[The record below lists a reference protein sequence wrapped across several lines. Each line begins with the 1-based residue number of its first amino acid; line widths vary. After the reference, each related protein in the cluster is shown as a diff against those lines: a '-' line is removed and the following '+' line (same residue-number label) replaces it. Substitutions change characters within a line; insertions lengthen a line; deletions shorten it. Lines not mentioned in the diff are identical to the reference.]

1 MRRQPWVAQQGRT
14 LVMPLLIIVLM
25 SLAVLAAVT
34 VKPTPPATSAS
45 TRLSEAPHTE
55 APQVIRRLQA
65 LGFENLTLLP
75 GPKAGWH
82 AVSTHQGLY
91 YMDEAGEF
99 LIAGQWFVVADSD
112 NVVNLTE
119 QANAQM
125 RVAELKGLQ
134 NSAIV
139 FGDADARYQVSVFT
153 DHTCGYCRRM
163 HQALGEYQAAD
174 IAVHYYA
181 FPRAGAQS
189 QGAKELASIWC
200 ADDPAAA
207 MDLAKAGGDISE
219 LAAPSAACTEQ
230 VETHLQVGRALGVQ
244 GTPAIVL
251 PDGRLLTGFRGA
263 EALRSE
269 LEKSL

>member
-1 MRRQPWVAQQGRT
+1 MQRVVWSAQHGRT
-14 LVMPLLIIVLM
+14 LVLPILIIALM
-25 SLAVLAAVT
+25 SLAVLVAIV
-34 VKPTPPATSAS
+34 VKPATAPDSSSANLNDVP
-45 TRLSEAPHTE
+45 RIEAAE
-55 APQVIRRLQA
+55 VLQRMEA

-75 GPKAGWH
+75 GHRAGWY

-99 LIAGQWFVVADSD
+99 LVAGQWFAVADSD

-119 QANAQM
+119 QLNAQM
-125 RVAELKGLQ
+125 RVTELESLQ
-134 NSAIV
+134 DSAIV

-163 HQALGEYQAAD
+163 HQALDEYQAAD

-189 QGAKELASIWC
+189 RGANELASIWC

-207 MDLAKAGGDISE
+207 MDLAKSGGDISE
-219 LAAPSAACTEQ
+219 LAAPNAACTAQ
-230 VETHLQVGRALGVQ
+230 VETHLNTGRAFGVQ
-244 GTPAIVL
+244 GTPAMVL
-251 PDGRLLTGFRGA
+251 PDGRLLTGFRDA
-263 EALRSE
+263 DALLSE